1 MTINAIIVDD
11 EEYSRKALYFLL
23 EEKCDQVNITGIAKS
38 VAEAREL
45 IKTQPVDV
53 VFLDISM
60 PNENGF
66 ELLPL
71 LQERKISVIFTTAN
85 DQYAMRAIKA
95 SAADY
100 LLKPININEL
110 IEAVIKVSTWKMLL
124 DIKAQYETRYMNSI
138 DNLLQNLNTQNT
150 IKKITLPHSQGFHVL
165 DISSIVYVEADSN
178 YSVFYL
184 ESNEKIIV
192 SKPLKEYEEILESVN
207 FIRIHK
213 STIINLRY
221 LKEYSNK
228 NGFVVLLQN
237 GVELQVSRRRTPE
250 FLEGVK
256 SFFQQ

>member
-1 MTINAIIVDD
+1 
-11 EEYSRKALYFLL
+11 
-23 EEKCDQVNITGIAKS
+23 
-38 VAEAREL
+38 
-45 IKTQPVDV
+45 
-53 VFLDISM
+53 
-60 PNENGF
+60 
-66 ELLPL
+66 
-71 LQERKISVIFTTAN
+71 IFTTAN

-110 IEAVIKVSTWKMLL
+110 VEAVIKVSTWKMLL
-124 DIKAQYETRYMNSI
+124 DIKAQYEARYTNSI
-138 DNLLQNLNTQNT
+138 DNLLQNLNSQHT

-178 YSVFYL
+178 YSVFFL

-213 STIINLRY
+213 SAIINLRY

-237 GVELQVSRRRTPE
+237 GVELPVSRRRTPE

>member
-23 EEKCDQVNITGIAKS
+23 DERCNQVNITGIAKS

-100 LLKPININEL
+100 LLKPININDL
-110 IEAVIKVSTWKMLL
+110 LEAVIKVSTWKMLL
-124 DIKAQYETRYMNSI
+124 DIKSQYETRYTNSI

-150 IKKITLPHSQGFHVL
+150 IKKITLQHAKGFHVL
-165 DISSIVYVEADSN
+165 DITSIIYVEADSN
-178 YSVFYL
+178 YCVFFL
-184 ESNEKIIV
+184 ESNEQIHV
-192 SKPLKEYEEILESVN
+192 SKPLKEYEDILDSIN
-207 FIRIHK
+207 FVRIHK
-213 STIINLRY
+213 STIINLNY

-228 NGFVVLLQN
+228 NGFVVVLKN
-237 GVELQVSRRRTPE
+237 GVELQVSRRRTTE

-256 SFFQQ
+256 AFFQQ